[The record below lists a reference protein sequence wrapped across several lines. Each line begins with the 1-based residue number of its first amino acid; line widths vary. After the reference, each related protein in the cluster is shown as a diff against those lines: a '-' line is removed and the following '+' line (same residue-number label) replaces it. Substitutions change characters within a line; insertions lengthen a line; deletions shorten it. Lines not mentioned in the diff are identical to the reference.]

1 MRHFVLFGAVAIA
14 VGTGIACTT
23 SSTTDATAPEGDD
36 GGTTTVPPGTSSSSG
51 GPEAPA
57 GTGGNTGLPCDVQA
71 VLENRCITCHTGVDP
86 GVPRLL
92 TFSDL
97 AAKSN
102 VDPTKTLAQVSL
114 ERMRSATL
122 PMPPKPAEPADLDEI
137 SVFEE
142 WIAGGTKKGEACT
155 EPQNL
160 DGGTPTIDGGA
171 GDGGCTSNTFWAQG
185 NEGDPLM
192 NPGQVC
198 QGCHQVSGGP
208 AFSAAGTVYPTLT
221 EPNNCNGV
229 GGQGTNLTVII
240 TDAQNR
246 EIRIPVNAAGNFYT
260 RTRIRAPFR
269 ARITDG
275 VKTRTMMTAQTAGD
289 CNRCHSS
296 IGMNGAPGRIL
307 AP

>member
-1 MRHFVLFGAVAIA
+1 MRHFALFGAVALA
-14 VGTGIACTT
+14 VAAGIACTT
-23 SSTTDATAPEGDD
+23 SATTDATADGND
-36 GGTTTVPPGTSSSSG
+36 GGTTTQPPGTSSGNG
-51 GPEAPA
+51 GVEAPA

-71 VLENRCITCHTGVDP
+71 VLENRCITCHTGADP

-92 TFSDL
+92 TYSDL
-97 AAKSN
+97 VATSN
-102 VDPTKTLAQVSL
+102 VDPTKSLALVSL
-114 ERMRSATL
+114 ERMKSATV

-137 SVFEE
+137 AVFEE
-142 WIAGGTKKGEACT
+142 WIAAGTQKGAACT
-155 EPQNL
+155 EPPNL
-160 DGGTPTIDGGA
+160 DGGLPTVDGGA
-171 GDGGCTSNTFWAQG
+171 GDGGCTSNTFWTQG

-208 AFSAAGTVYPTLT
+208 AFSAAGTVYPTLK

-229 GGQGTNLTVII
+229 DGERTNLTVII

-246 EIRIPVNAAGNFYT
+246 QIRIPVNEAGNFFT
-260 RTRIRAPFR
+260 RARIRAPYR
-269 ARITDG
+269 ARVTDG
-275 VKTRTMMTAQTAGD
+275 VTTRTMMTAQTAGD

-296 IGMNGAPGRIL
+296 VGINGAPGRIV